1 MSLVL
6 CHLLIAWASHWEKIC
21 GILESRP
28 TMCSGQSV
36 VKSIY
41 CKQKATRVDL
51 RQGARLRGY
60 LAPLHP
66 VPSQCAFFQQ
76 SVASIIAMVRKGP
89 EPLLLVRMKTFELRC
104 AAQRADRPK
113 QRAADINGSAKL
125 VHGDAWGVAE
135 ASARDVLLE
144 VQPGGMRFARE

>member
-1 MSLVL
+1 MFLVL
-6 CHLLIAWASHWEKIC
+6 CHLLIAWAPHWEKIC

-51 RQGARLRGY
+51 RQGVRLRGY
-60 LAPLHP
+60 APLYP

-76 SVASIIAMVRKGP
+76 SAASIIAMVRKGP
-89 EPLLLVRMKTFELRC
+89 EPLLLVRMKSFDFRC

-113 QRAADINGSAKL
+113 
-125 VHGDAWGVAE
+125 
-135 ASARDVLLE
+135 
-144 VQPGGMRFARE
+144 